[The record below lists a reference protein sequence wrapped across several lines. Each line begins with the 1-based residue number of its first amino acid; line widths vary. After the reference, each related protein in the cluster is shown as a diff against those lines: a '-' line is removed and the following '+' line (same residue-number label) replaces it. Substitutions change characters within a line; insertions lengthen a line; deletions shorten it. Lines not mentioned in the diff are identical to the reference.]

1 MSRTFPI
8 PNQVKVELSVPG
20 EVVDDVD
27 VFFLR
32 YTFLVFF
39 GVVGGVGDESSGVKL
54 WISQTSH
61 ASLVE
66 G

>member
-8 PNQVKVELSVPG
+8 PNQVEVELSVPG

-32 YTFLVFF
+32 YNFLVFF